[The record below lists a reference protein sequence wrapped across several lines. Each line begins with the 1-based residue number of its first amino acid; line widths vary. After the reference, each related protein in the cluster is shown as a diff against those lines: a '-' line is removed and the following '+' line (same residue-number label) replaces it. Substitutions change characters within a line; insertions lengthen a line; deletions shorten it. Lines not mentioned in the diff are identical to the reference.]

1 VSSFA
6 TVTGVRFDDGFIWL
20 TFSEGPDLKAP
31 IAKYPKLMA
40 ATAEQR
46 DKVRIKD
53 DKLFWDELDQEIST
67 TKLIVRQME
76 KSRRLV
82 DLLKPFRQL
91 HDEDLCQG
99 FYESAYGGSMY
110 LSRKDT
116 DGKDRHVVSVN
127 VSGKRLGCPEGQADV
142 WISGQTLSLVLG
154 IPELDAI
161 SLIKTIPETAKEMS
175 GDYIFRIETPASAQ
189 SIVDALRQWFGE
201 YPG

>member
-1 VSSFA
+1 VSSFP

-20 TFSEGPDLKAP
+20 TFNEGPDLKASL
-31 IAKYPKLMA
+31 AKYPKLMA
-40 ATAEQR
+40 ATAEER
-46 DKVRIKD
+46 NKVRITD
-53 DKLFWDELDQEIST
+53 YKLHWDELDQEIST
-67 TKLIVRQME
+67 TVLLVRQME

-91 HDEDLCQG
+91 HDEELCKG

-116 DGKDRHVVSVN
+116 DGKERHVVSVN
-127 VSGKRLGCPEGQADV
+127 VSGKRLECPEGQADV

-161 SLIKTIPETAKEMS
+161 GLIKTLPIRSKEMS
-175 GDYIFRIETPASAQ
+175 GDYIFRIETYSRYCRCA
-189 SIVDALRQWFGE
+189 
-201 YPG
+201 